1 MKQVTVVGLGLIG
14 TSLALALKQSK
25 AAPRV
30 VGHDIS
36 YDAARRASGLKA
48 VDRVERDPIAAVAGS
63 DLVVV
68 ATPVGAVPE
77 VLETVAG
84 ALGEGCVVTDT
95 GSTKREVV
103 RRAREIL
110 PAAVSFVGGHPM
122 TGRATGGVDQ
132 PEASLFQGTT
142 YCLTPTASTPASAVA
157 FVTSMVQQV
166 GAHPYF
172 LDPEEHDGLVAGI
185 SHLPYL
191 LAATLMKVMAS
202 GRAWREMS
210 ALAAGGFDSAT
221 RLAGHDPRMYSDILA
236 TNGDNV
242 VRHLDELMAELAATR
257 EKLLAR
263 DEAIPRYLEEAHRH
277 RVAWEEQ
284 RRKAREAR

>member
-14 TSLALALKQSK
+14 TSLALALKQLK
-25 AAPRV
+25 VPPRV

-36 YDAARRASGLKA
+36 YDAARQASSLKA

-84 ALGEGCVVTDT
+84 ALGDGCVVTDT

-110 PAAVSFVGGHPM
+110 PAAVGFVGGHPM
-122 TGRATGGVDQ
+122 TGRATGGVDR

-157 FVTSMVQQV
+157 VVTSMVQQV
-166 GAHPYF
+166 GAYPYF
-172 LDPEEHDGLVAGI
+172 LDPDEHDGLVAGI

-263 DEAIPRYLEEAHRH
+263 DETIPSYLEEAHRH
-277 RVAWEEQ
+277 RMAWEEQ
-284 RRKAREAR
+284 RRKARETQ